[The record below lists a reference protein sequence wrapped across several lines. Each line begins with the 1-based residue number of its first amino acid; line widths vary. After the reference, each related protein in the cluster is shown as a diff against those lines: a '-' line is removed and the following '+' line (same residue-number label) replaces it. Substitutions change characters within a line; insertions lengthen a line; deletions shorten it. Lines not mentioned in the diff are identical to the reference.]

1 MGSAAGP
8 RSPFLKIAGRNR
20 EIVLTNLRGFAKIT
34 CVRSRKRCAPN
45 VIWGYSSAGRALEWH
60 SRGQRFDPAYLH
72 QLQLNIVSGGIAQL
86 GARLKRLHTPQQNLI
101 NVLSH
106 IWGYSSAGSASN
118 RVCSPAT
125 ESKVK
130 KLNSSEIQQNQGFL
144 ATWGYSSAGR
154 ALEWHSRGQRFD
166 PAYLHQKQ

>member
-1 MGSAAGP
+1 MVNSSTTRAFFNSSARIENQSGPSGFRIRPLFTLVESRAPAGLSRTGGAGPFTPIGTFSEQICKNRKKGVDILLPACYTSKCSAA
-8 RSPFLKIAGRNR
+8 
-20 EIVLTNLRGFAKIT
+20 EHT
-34 CVRSRKRCAPN
+34 
-45 VIWGYSSAGRALEWH
+45 
-60 SRGQRFDPAYLH
+60 
-72 QLQLNIVSGGIAQL
+72 
-86 GARLKRLHTPQQNLI
+86 AR
-101 NVLSH
+101 
-106 IWGYSSAGSASN
+106 GYSSAGSASN